1 MARKKSMDRQL
12 TDMVNAMTSEEYCRL
27 IDIIAPLSA
36 DERAHYDAMSDDAL
50 LAELGVVS

>member
-12 TDMVNAMTSEEYCRL
+12 TDMVNAMTSEQYSRL

-36 DERAHYDAMSDDAL
+36 DEKAHYDAMSDDDL
-50 LAELGVVS
+50 LAELGVLS